1 MNNDI
6 QKPGTQMQS
15 EIDKVGQGIGKN
27 IIDIIKIKIKKVLS
41 GKSYK
46 NN

>member
-1 MNNDI
+1 MKDDI

-15 EIDKVGQGIGKN
+15 EIDKVGQHVGKN
-27 IIDIIKIKIKKVLS
+27 IIDVIKVKIKKILS